1 VRWATVILII
11 RQRTT
16 MDTKTEDPAAAAAA
30 AASAMAKTTTISTI
44 AVQSGKTRIVI
55 ALLHCGDWINLKILE
70 ITPELTTLGD
80 TLPEALELQRA
91 HDEVLRQLKNKQSPV
106 EELLRQADQLIATQ
120 RPRAEVYAAMA
131 ESLGRAWKDIN
142 SLLELRKEILDLNVQ
157 YHTKADEFFQRMDEL
172 EASCT
177 DKVVPIEIEA
187 VKSFLNMIH
196 DLRRALLESLMGAL
210 QAGNTLLGK
219 LKELGAEGTLDSRP
233 DRIRSSVNRA
243 ISQVQ
248 GWMDKLHLKRQI
260 LEATFNRRKTQ
271 LEQCLALAI
280 LAADL
285 RELEDAVRERR
296 ELLANTHQLGDSTSS
311 A

>member
-1 VRWATVILII
+1 
-11 RQRTT
+11 
-16 MDTKTEDPAAAAAA
+16 M
-30 AASAMAKTTTISTI
+30 
-44 AVQSGKTRIVI
+44 
-55 ALLHCGDWINLKILE
+55 
-70 ITPELTTLGD
+70 
-80 TLPEALELQRA
+80 
-91 HDEVLRQLKNKQSPV
+91 

-142 SLLELRKEILDLNVQ
+142 GLLEMRKDILDLNVL
-157 YHTKADEFFQRMDEL
+157 YHTKAQEFFQRSDEL

-177 DKVVPIEIEA
+177 DKVVPIEIDA
-187 VKSFLNMIH
+187 VKEFLNMIH

-233 DRIRSSVNRA
+233 DRIRSSVNRGRYCRYQVWFQLNEKIFAA

-248 GWMDKLHLKRQI
+248 GWMDQLHLKRQV

-285 RELEDAVRERR
+285 HELDDIVHERSQ
-296 ELLANTHQLGDSTSS
+296 LLSSTDQLGKILNSELFDFMVTLNSNFRRFHIKCGII